1 MGIRINI
8 FSSGNHL
15 FSLVL
20 HFIKHGTE
28 NKNKLIKDTKMKQNL
43 PEKIQAYASQV
54 LVNFSWYFWYGF
66 FNWPQ
71 PALKMD
77 PNMVK

>member
-1 MGIRINI
+1 
-8 FSSGNHL
+8 
-15 FSLVL
+15 
-20 HFIKHGTE
+20 
-28 NKNKLIKDTKMKQNL
+28 MKQNL